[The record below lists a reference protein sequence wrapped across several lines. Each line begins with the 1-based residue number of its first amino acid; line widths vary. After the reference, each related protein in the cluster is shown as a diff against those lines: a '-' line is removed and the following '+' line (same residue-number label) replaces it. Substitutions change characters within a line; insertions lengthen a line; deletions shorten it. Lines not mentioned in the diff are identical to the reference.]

1 MKLRIQTD
9 LRMEEIMSEEKELR
23 EAKEALID
31 LENEIDKTI
40 KMTESAS
47 RWGIADIFADSG
59 IIGLIK
65 RGKIKDI
72 NRSLEIIREKL
83 ERAKKELYDI
93 RINLDEE
100 IPDST
105 YDFFVDIIFDNIFT
119 DLRVNREIKEIRENL
134 FDLRDRVHE
143 ILEKI
148 N

>member
-1 MKLRIQTD
+1 
-9 LRMEEIMSEEKELR
+9 MSEEKELR
-23 EAKEALID
+23 EAIEALRD

-40 KMTESAS
+40 KITESAS

-59 IIGLIK
+59 IIGLVK

-105 YDFFVDIIFDNIFT
+105 YDFFVDIVFDNIFT

-134 FDLRDRVHE
+134 FDLRDRVDE
-143 ILEKI
+143 LIKKL

>member
-1 MKLRIQTD
+1 
-9 LRMEEIMSEEKELR
+9 MEEIMSEEKELR
-23 EAKEALID
+23 EAIEALRD

-40 KMTESAS
+40 KITESAS

-143 ILEKI
+143 ILEKL

>member
-1 MKLRIQTD
+1 
-9 LRMEEIMSEEKELR
+9 MSEEKELR

-40 KMTESAS
+40 RLTESAS